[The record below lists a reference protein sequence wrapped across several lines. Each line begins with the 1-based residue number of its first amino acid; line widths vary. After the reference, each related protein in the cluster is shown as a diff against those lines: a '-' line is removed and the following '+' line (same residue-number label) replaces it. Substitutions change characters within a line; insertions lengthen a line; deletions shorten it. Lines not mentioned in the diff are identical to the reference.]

1 MPGTTS
7 TTTTPTRT
15 APGLWLLVSTHTVND
30 FYTGAVAALLP
41 FLVLEQRYDY
51 AAVAGITLAA
61 TSLSSVAQPVF
72 GALADRFRMRWM
84 ILAGLGIAAAG
95 IAASGVVASSYWF
108 TWTMIAVSGIG
119 VAAFHPAATMAAREA
134 GGGSNRSMSIF
145 SVGGNVGVALSPT
158 GVLLT
163 VGLLGLG
170 ATPLLAIPAV
180 VMAVV
185 YLLRMR
191 VVRRR
196 AQRLPGTVGG
206 HRATEAPGTAA
217 TPGATDAPNTL
228 TAPAGDRDSSAHAAV
243 EPAVEIALEELDH
256 QERSTA
262 HPTASAAPAPRDD
275 WRAFLWLTLVL
286 AFWSVAY
293 VGTSSFV
300 SLYSIQRFGADEGT
314 ASIALTVLPAA
325 GAAGTLAG
333 GFLADRFGRLR
344 TIRSGYLLGALGLVA
359 IVLAP
364 NTAVVVAATAV
375 VGFTIFLPFA
385 PQITLAHSYLPNRV
399 GTASG
404 LTLGL
409 TLSLG
414 GFLNP
419 LLGELADAT
428 SIRTVFTLLAALVA
442 VGFALSFILRE
453 RTPRTR

>member
-1 MPGTTS
+1 MHPRS
-7 TTTTPTRT
+7 T

-72 GALADRFRMRWM
+72 GILSDRFEMRWM
-84 ILAGLGIAAAG
+84 VLAGLAVAATGIAL
-95 IAASGVVASSYWF
+95 SGVVSGSYWL
-108 TWTMIAVSGIG
+108 TWIVIAISGIG
-119 VAAFHPAATMAAREA
+119 VAAYHPAATMAAREA

-145 SVGGNVGVALSPT
+145 SVGGNVGVALAPT
-158 GVLLT
+158 GVILT
-163 VGLLGLG
+163 VGVLGLG
-170 ATPLLAIPAV
+170 ATPLLAVPAV
-180 VMAVV
+180 VMVVV

-191 VVRRR
+191 VVRMRARR
-196 AQRLPGTVGG
+196 VSEPVQDAWGRPVSTPHG
-206 HRATEAPGTAA
+206 HDVSSRAAA
-217 TPGATDAPNTL
+217 F
-228 TAPAGDRDSSAHAAV
+228 
-243 EPAVEIALEELDH
+243 EPSVEIALEESEKKPDEL
-256 QERSTA
+256 EENAT
-262 HPTASAAPAPRDD
+262 PAPRVRDD
-275 WRAFLWLTLVL
+275 WRAFAWLTLVL

-293 VGTSSFV
+293 IGVSSFI
-300 SLYSIQRFGADEGT
+300 SLFQIQQFGVDEAT
-314 ASIALTVLPAA
+314 ASIALTVFPAA

-333 GFLADRFGRLR
+333 GFLADRWGRMR
-344 TIRSGYLLGALGLVA
+344 TIRSGYIAAALGVIV

-364 NTAVVVAATAV
+364 NTVVVVAATAV

-385 PQITLAHSYLPNRV
+385 PQITLSHSYLPNRV

-419 LLGELADAT
+419 LLGVLADNT
-428 SIRTVFTLLAALVA
+428 SVQTVFALLAVLLA

-453 RTPRTR
+453 RTPR